1 MAEVV
6 FCKSVTPG
14 DPNER
19 PCTILG
25 KPKNLESLPFSAVAP
40 FLAPRV
46 TEEVVSKLAPLV
58 TWMCM
63 IFNLSDVE
71 GGSQL
76 PQSLI

>member
-46 TEEVVSKLAPLV
+46 TEEVVIS
-58 TWMCM
+58 T
-63 IFNLSDVE
+63 FSNLNVYE
-71 GGSQL
+71 IYF
-76 PQSLI
+76 PTF

>member
-25 KPKNLESLPFSAVAP
+25 KPKNLQSVSFAGVAP
-40 FLAPRV
+40 FLTPRV
-46 TEEVVSKLAPLV
+46 TEEVVSQLQN
-58 TWMCM
+58 TNGT
-63 IFNLSDVE
+63 FSDLNV
-71 GGSQL
+71 
-76 PQSLI
+76 